1 MGGEILATSE
11 SSFSPLTMKFKILA
25 LFLSI
30 AAAGFLFGSCGGSS
44 RASGDSAKGDTLTSV
59 SSLLTLVD
67 CGDYVVADVKNPW
80 DSTRL
85 LHRYILLPDSV
96 SVPDALPEGT
106 LVRTPLK
113 NSLVYSGVHAGAIRE
128 LGAIDA
134 VKGVADAAYFTMA
147 EIGEGLRDGSVT
159 DVGSSMS
166 PDVEKVTLLGPDAI
180 LASPYQNS
188 SYGVIES
195 LGIPIIECADYMES
209 TPLGR
214 AEWIRLLGELYGRRA
229 EADSIYRHVA
239 HDYSGLASRVASVT
253 LRPKVITE
261 RVMNGVWFVPGGRSY
276 MSRLITDA
284 GGFNPWEDT
293 ADAGSLQL
301 DFSSV
306 FDKAYDADIWLI
318 RNYGPG
324 LTLSELKNSY
334 ALNSRLKA
342 FEKGDVYVADTSV
355 STLFDDFPFHP
366 EKLLRE
372 YIILF
377 HGADYAGADTTQYYK
392 RIQP

>member
-1 MGGEILATSE
+1 
-11 SSFSPLTMKFKILA
+11 MKFKIFA
-25 LFLSI
+25 LFLSLS
-30 AAAGFLFGSCGGSS
+30 ATGFLLGSCGGSS
-44 RASGDSAKGDTLTSV
+44 RASGDHAKGDTLTSV

-113 NSLVYSGVHAGAIRE
+113 NSLVYSGVHAGAVRE
-128 LGAIDA
+128 LGAIGA

-166 PDVEKVTLLGPDAI
+166 PDVEKVTVLGPDAI

-195 LGIPIIECADYMES
+195 LGIPIIECADYMEF

-229 EADSIYRHVA
+229 EADSIYRQVE
-239 HDYSGLASRVASVT
+239 HDYSELASRVASVT
-253 LRPKVITE
+253 SRPKVITE

-284 GGFNPWEDT
+284 GGFNPWEGT
-293 ADAGSLQL
+293 TDAGSLQL

-372 YIILF
+372 YILLF
-377 HGADYAGADTTQYYK
+377 HGPDYAGADTTQYYK

>member
-1 MGGEILATSE
+1 
-11 SSFSPLTMKFKILA
+11 MKFKIFA
-25 LFLSI
+25 LFLSLS
-30 AAAGFLFGSCGGSS
+30 ATGFLLGSCGGSS
-44 RASGDSAKGDTLTSV
+44 RVSGDHAKGDTLTSV

-96 SVPDALPEGT
+96 SVPNALPEGT

-128 LGAIDA
+128 LGAINA
-134 VKGVADAAYFTMA
+134 VKGVADAAYFSMA
-147 EIGEGLRDGSVT
+147 EIGKGLRDGSVT

-166 PDVEKVTLLGPDAI
+166 PDVEKVTVLGPDAI

-229 EADSIYRHVA
+229 EADSIYRQVE
-239 HDYSGLASRVASVT
+239 HDYSELTSRVASVT
-253 LRPKVITE
+253 SRPKVITE

-324 LTLSELKNSY
+324 LTLSELKKSY

-372 YIILF
+372 YILLF
-377 HGADYAGADTTQYYK
+377 HGPDYAGADTTQYYK

>member
-1 MGGEILATSE
+1 
-11 SSFSPLTMKFKILA
+11 MKFKIFA
-25 LFLSI
+25 LFLSLS
-30 AAAGFLFGSCGGSS
+30 ATGFLLGSCGGSS
-44 RASGDSAKGDTLTSV
+44 RASGDHAKGDTLTSV

-113 NSLVYSGVHAGAIRE
+113 NSLVYSGVHAGVIRE
-128 LGAIDA
+128 LGAINA

-166 PDVEKVTLLGPDAI
+166 PDVEKVTVLGPDAI

-229 EADSIYRHVA
+229 EADSIYRQVV
-239 HDYSGLASRVASVT
+239 HDYSELASRVSSVT
-253 LRPKVITE
+253 SRPKVITE

-372 YIILF
+372 YILLF
-377 HGADYAGADTTQYYK
+377 HGPDYAGADTTQYYK